1 MSEFS
6 YDEGDFQLAL
16 NWASEVGSDYP
27 KILVAELRKLQA
39 RVQEL
44 ESAKEPTGVWQIELT
59 NGTVHNFVADRISG
73 GVLFGPGNGLT
84 EFVMDTPAGRSF
96 TVLAV
101 RPDLVVSYR
110 RLEDYDGDDSQLG
123 PVSEPFAGPVRQQA
137 PTATAREW
145 LKTTGVTTS

>member
-6 YDEGDFQLAL
+6 YDEAQLQQAL
-16 NWASEVGSDYP
+16 DWAVESVAPYP
-27 KILVAELRKLQA
+27 NILAAELRKLQA

-59 NGTVHNFVADRISG
+59 NGAVHNFVADRISG
-73 GVLFGPGNGLT
+73 GAFFGPGNGLT

-110 RLEDYDGDDSQLG
+110 RLEDFDGDESQLG

-137 PTATAREW
+137 PTAAAREW
-145 LKTTGVTTS
+145 LKTTGVTTP